1 LLSFGTSLVLESSR
15 ARTLEKRAQELY
27 AEVMPGGRVDN
38 PVTALSQALREA
50 QDRSDFLGIYGTNL
64 SAVDLLAELSRRIP
78 SDVKVQFEDINIDRR
93 VVKIKVLGESYQSA
107 DRLKSLL
114 ARSAPFADAEV
125 DKVKSTRGGAGKRFN
140 LTLSL
145 STDGESS

>member
-1 LLSFGTSLVLESSR
+1 
-15 ARTLEKRAQELY
+15 
-27 AEVMPGGRVDN
+27 M
-38 PVTALSQALREA
+38 SQALREA

-64 SAVDLLAELSRRIP
+64 SAVDLLTELSRRIP
-78 SDVKVQFEDINIDRR
+78 RDVKVQFEDINIDRR

-145 STDGESS
+145 TADGESS